1 MTRSD
6 ELSPGQKLP
15 QALLSDPSA
24 APVGLGV
31 AGVASPASM
40 AGRVGEPVT
49 AFGLLQRRLT
59 LSITGVLLALAALA
73 WYLTWRQTDAA
84 TMGGMS
90 GMGPPSAALFLP
102 MWVTMMVAMM
112 FPTILPIVLTHRAVV
127 ARRGEG
133 SLPTAA
139 LVAGYLAVWAVTG
152 LIPLTAISV
161 L

>member
-1 MTRSD
+1 VTGGLWLMTRSD
-6 ELSPGQKLP
+6 QLGRGQKFP
-15 QALLSDPSA
+15 PALTSDPSA
-24 APVGLGV
+24 AGVGPGI
-31 AGVASPASM
+31 AGIASPAPL
-40 AGRVGEPVT
+40 AGRVDEPVA

-59 LSITGVLLALAALA
+59 LAITGVLLALAALA

-127 ARRGEG
+127 ARRGE
-133 SLPTAA
+133 
-139 LVAGYLAVWAVTG
+139 
-152 LIPLTAISV
+152 
-161 L
+161 